1 MTCFWNNLHQVRS
14 ELKDRKVNKNVA
26 KLDIY
31 VFIFFQKSGDSNTN
45 LERIVTS
52 ADFGYPPFGLLPPKD
67 L

>member
-1 MTCFWNNLHQVRS
+1 MCT
-14 ELKDRKVNKNVA
+14 